1 MPQWKNISEST
12 FERAGDGEGS
22 PGWTAEPGDIVEADQ
37 NPAPGSFEEVG
48 AETAAPE
55 APEAEPAASPEADAP
70 ADPGE

>member
-37 NPAPGSFEEVG
+37 NPAPGSFEEAG
-48 AETAAPE
+48 GPTEPE
-55 APEAEPAASPEADAP
+55 PEPEPEPAADTPV
-70 ADPGE
+70 DPGE